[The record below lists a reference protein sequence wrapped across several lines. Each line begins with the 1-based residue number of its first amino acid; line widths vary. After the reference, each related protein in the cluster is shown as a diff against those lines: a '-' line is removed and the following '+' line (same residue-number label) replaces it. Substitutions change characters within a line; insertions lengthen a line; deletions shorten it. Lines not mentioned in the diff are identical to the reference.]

1 MHECRFLRGSFYKL
15 QLAIGNKDFELVSL
29 CKESF
34 SKWIVSNY
42 GSKTFMALL
51 LPSFFQ
57 TGVILLPVHPVS
69 FAHNFVHGM
78 QRFQQV
84 PVCNSIAD
92 LTLKIV
98 FWTLKFAIG
107 LIDMGYSESQD
118 PLAQNCK

>member
-15 QLAIGNKDFELVSL
+15 KLAIGNKDFELVSL
-29 CKESF
+29 CKQSF

-57 TGVILLPVHPVS
+57 TEVILLPVHPAS
-69 FAHNFVHGM
+69 FAHKFVHGM
-78 QRFQQV
+78 QRFQRV